1 MKTKLII
8 ILSLILLIA
17 GCTKIDYIGEEYA
30 PTDRVDVF
38 FDEANIETDY
48 VIMGQVIATAGDIV
62 GSEKMLNDIKKKA
75 MEKGADG
82 IIIQGMERYVSG
94 EKTTYTEETKETK
107 KSTKTVGTTTTKS
120 EEKKEIKA
128 VFIKYK

>member
-1 MKTKLII
+1 
-8 ILSLILLIA
+8 
-17 GCTKIDYIGEEYA
+17 
-30 PTDRVDVF
+30 
-38 FDEANIETDY
+38 
-48 VIMGQVIATAGDIV
+48 MGQVIATADDFV

-94 EKTTYTEETKETK
+94 EKTTYTEETKDTK
-107 KSTKTVGTTTTKS
+107 KSTKTVGTSTTST